1 MRWGPL
7 IYTGAINRQLYV
19 LPNLTSV
26 AEVRCLGDDRG
37 ATIQFSSAGGELSR
51 RTIDDMHACTCKI
64 HPKTRM
70 HFKSENRSLES
81 WMARL
86 EAERGIMR
94 GFNCTWR
101 VNELIRASWIW
112 LSACTCIES
121 WRNSA
126 IHRSSVPGLN
136 LRLLTSP
143 PGGFPPSSHF
153 LPMDR
158 ENRTDRWLQTNRLS
172 LREKPLVEVH
182 QDFRKLSTDLFTGI
196 CGIYIPQELTEKN
209 RKIDQ
214 NT

>member
-1 MRWGPL
+1 M
-7 IYTGAINRQLYV
+7 GAPDIHWRNKSSIV

-37 ATIQFSSAGGELSR
+37 ATIQFSSTGGELSR

-126 IHRSSVPGLN
+126 IHPVCLDLICASRPH
-136 LRLLTSP
+136 RQ
-143 PGGFPPSSHF
+143 GG
-153 LPMDR
+153 
-158 ENRTDRWLQTNRLS
+158 S
-172 LREKPLVEVH
+172 LRAH
-182 QDFRKLSTDLFTGI
+182 TSCQWTGRTEPTADYRRI
-196 CGIYIPQELTEKN
+196 GWVWETTRWSSSRLQKIKYRSFYRNLWNIYTPGIN
-209 RKIDQ
+209 REEPKDQ